1 MELSQINPLMNHLV
15 SQAETLGLSLS
26 SDNALLMIRH
36 FCMVIEKNEQINLT
50 RITDPHDAIVR
61 HYIDSLLFVKVL
73 EDSHCLSAYLSNSPR
88 FLDLGTGAGFPGI
101 PFSIVTEM
109 DGLLIDSITKK
120 IHAVRKFIVNLG
132 LDSRISALSIRAED
146 LARRSAASFDLVLV
160 RAVAKLSILIE
171 YASPLLKPNGLL
183 VSSKAY
189 IEANELVHAEGVAQL
204 CGMKLVSRET
214 YDLPHSSGHRELI
227 CFMKTEEATVS
238 LPRKPGMAVHRPL

>member
-1 MELSQINPLMNHLV
+1 MELSQINPLINYLV
-15 SQAETLGLSLS
+15 FQAETLGLSLS
-26 SDNALLMIRH
+26 SDDALLMVRH

-61 HYIDSLLFVKVL
+61 HYIDSLLFIKVL
-73 EDSHCLSAYLSNSPR
+73 EDSHCLSAYLSPR

-109 DGLLIDSITKK
+109 DGLLIDSIMKK
-120 IHAVRKFIVNLG
+120 IHAVREFIASLG

-183 VSSKAY
+183 VSSKAH
-189 IEANELVHAEGVAQL
+189 IEADELVHAESVAQL